1 VKRKFN
7 ELHEI
12 DLPGFAEMQSG
23 IWLKGFHKTWKKIDL
38 RMKTIND
45 FNFKDKKALVR
56 VDFNVPQDDQLKVT
70 DNTRIVAVKPTV
82 EKILNDGG
90 SVILI
95 THLGR
100 PKGEVKDEFSLQHI
114 LGEVSSVLGREVKF
128 VDECIGEKAE
138 QAAADL
144 KPGEILLL
152 ENVRFHN
159 EEEKGDAAFAE
170 KLSKL
175 GDAYVNDAFG
185 TAHRAHASTAVIAQY
200 FPSTKYFG
208 LLMAKELQ
216 AIDKVLKSGERPV
229 TAILGGSKV
238 STKITIIEN
247 ILPAVDNLIIGG
259 GMAFTFIKALGGKI
273 GNSLVEEDKIP
284 LALEI
289 LGKAKEHKVKVYL
302 PSDAIIAESF
312 SNDVERKEVD
322 IYAIPEGWMGLDA
335 GHKSRD
341 QFNDVL
347 LNSRTI
353 LWNGPIGVFEMSNF
367 AGGTIALG
375 ESIAEA
381 TRLGAF
387 SLVGGGDSV
396 AFVKQFGYADQV
408 SYVSTGGGAMLESL
422 EGLELPG
429 VAAINN

>member
-1 VKRKFN
+1 
-7 ELHEI
+7 
-12 DLPGFAEMQSG
+12 
-23 IWLKGFHKTWKKIDL
+23 
-38 RMKTIND
+38 MKTIND
-45 FNFKDKKALVR
+45 FNFRDQKALVR

-70 DNTRIVAVKPTV
+70 DNTRIVAVKPTI
-82 EKILNDGG
+82 EKILKDGG
-90 SVILI
+90 SVILM

-100 PKGEVKDEFSLQHI
+100 PKGEVKDEFSLKHVV
-114 LGEVSSVLGREVKF
+114 GEVSDVLGQEVKF

-138 QAAADL
+138 KAASEL

-152 ENVRFHN
+152 ENLRFHN
-159 EEEKGDAAFAE
+159 EEEKGDEGFAE
-170 KLSKL
+170 QLSKL

-185 TAHRAHASTAVIAQY
+185 TAHRAHASTAVIAKF

-208 LLMAKELQ
+208 LLMAKELE
-216 AIDKVLKSGERPV
+216 AIDKVLKKGERPV

-273 GNSLVEEDKIP
+273 GNSLVEEDKLP

-289 LGKAKEHKVKVYL
+289 LGKAKEHGVKVYL

-312 SNDVERKEVD
+312 SNDVERKEAD

-367 AGGTIALG
+367 AGGTVALG
-375 ESIAEA
+375 DSIAEA

-396 AFVKQFGYADQV
+396 AFVKQFGYSDKV

>member
-1 VKRKFN
+1 
-7 ELHEI
+7 
-12 DLPGFAEMQSG
+12 
-23 IWLKGFHKTWKKIDL
+23 
-38 RMKTIND
+38 MKTIND
-45 FNFKDKKALVR
+45 FNFRDKKALIR

-82 EKILNDGG
+82 EKILKDGG
-90 SVILI
+90 SVILM

-100 PKGEVKDEFSLQHI
+100 PKGEVKDEFSLKHI
-114 LGEVSSVLGREVKF
+114 VNEVSGVLGQEVKF
-128 VDECIGEKAE
+128 VEESVGEKAE
-138 QAAADL
+138 QAAAAL
-144 KPGEILLL
+144 QPGEILLL
-152 ENVRFHN
+152 ENLRFHN
-159 EEEKGDAAFAE
+159 EEEKGDEAFAE
-170 KLSKL
+170 QLSKL

-200 FPSTKYFG
+200 FPSTKFFG

-216 AIDKVLKSGERPV
+216 AIDKVLKSGEKPI

-273 GNSLVEEDKIP
+273 GSSLVEDDKIT
-284 LALEI
+284 LAIEI
-289 LGKAKEHKVKVYL
+289 LGKAKEHNVKVYL

-312 SNDVERKEVD
+312 NNDAERKEVD
-322 IYAIPEGWMGLDA
+322 IYTIPEGWMGLDA
-335 GHKSRD
+335 GQKSRD

-367 AGGTIALG
+367 AAGTVALG
-375 ESIAEA
+375 DSIAEA

-396 AFVKQFGYADQV
+396 AFVKQFGYGDKV

-429 VAAINN
+429 VAAINK

>member
-1 VKRKFN
+1 MKRKFN
-7 ELHEI
+7 EIYEI
-12 DLPGFAEMQSG
+12 VFAGFTEKQTG
-23 IWLKGFHKTWKKIDL
+23 IWAQEFHLTQKKINL
-38 RMKTIND
+38 LMKTIND

-100 PKGEVKDEFSLQHI
+100 PKGEVKDEFSLKHI
-114 LGEVSSVLGREVKF
+114 LGEVSAVLGQEVKF

-138 QAAADL
+138 KAAAEL

-159 EEEKGDAAFAE
+159 EEEKGDAGFAE

-208 LLMAKELQ
+208 LLMANELQ

-273 GNSLVEEDKIP
+273 GNSLVEEDKLP

-312 SNDVERKEVD
+312 SNDVERKEAD

-367 AGGTIALG
+367 AGGTVALG